1 MCIRDSPYTMYNMIL
16 TTFTL
21 CLFSHYINTA
31 MLKWFVDHKVVE
43 AALKKPNELIEEDK
57 VEVRPERLPDAI
69 LDENVDVHFI
79 RRFFFSTND
88 AWLVVND
95 VVNQKCSNPV
105 YTCKNCFHDLDE
117 VASIVCDHCL
127 CWFHIK
133 CTGLKQQSKQRYSG
147 FSRKCHDL
155 PLS

>member
-1 MCIRDSPYTMYNMIL
+1 MYMIL
-16 TTFTL
+16 TTFTSY
-21 CLFSHYINTA
+21 LFSHYINTA

-69 LDENVDVHFI
+69 LDENVDVHLI
-79 RRFFFSTND
+79 RRYFTND
-88 AWLVVND
+88 AWLVVKD

-117 VASIVCDHCL
+117 AASIVCDHCL
-127 CWFHIK
+127 C
-133 CTGLKQQSKQRYSG
+133 GSEQRYW
-147 FSRKCHDL
+147 FCRKCHDL